1 MRVRRL
7 LIGVSVITLLGLLPA
22 GATAARSERQSALM
36 MWHGQT
42 GLSGPVGSGASA
54 KLVRRSDGVSFH
66 INTQHLR
73 AGHAYTVWFVV
84 LNNPDACL
92 ATPCSAVDI
101 LQRAE
106 TDAQVTYGAGH
117 VIGGSG
123 RAGFAAAFR
132 SGPIDGWLAGGGL
145 HDPRGA
151 EIQLVINDHGPELG
165 EVHAGHDLD
174 LSGRLHRCQPAGHLP
189 ALGQGRRATGSQRL
203 PALPGGGLPGL
214 LTPSARSSPDVRPIR
229 PEHRP
234 GGRGRPWPPHSP
246 G

>member
-22 GATAARSERQSALM
+22 GAAAARSERQAALM

-42 GLSGPVGSGASA
+42 GLSGPVGAGAFA
-54 KLVRRSDGVSFH
+54 ELVRRSDGVSFH
-66 INTQHLR
+66 INTHHLR

-123 RAGFAAAFR
+123 RAGFAGAFR
-132 SGPIDGWLAGGGL
+132 SGPIEGWLAGGGL

-151 EIQLVINDHGPELG
+151 EIQLVINDHGPK
-165 EVHAGHDLD
+165 
-174 LSGRLHRCQPAGHLP
+174 LP
-189 ALGQGRRATGSQRL
+189 AFMPGMISTYRAGCTDAS
-203 PALPGGGLPGL
+203 LPGIFP
-214 LTPSARSSPDVRPIR
+214 PSAKADGQ
-229 PEHRP
+229 P
-234 GGRGRPWPPHSP
+234 GPNACQLYQMAVFP
-246 G
+246 GS